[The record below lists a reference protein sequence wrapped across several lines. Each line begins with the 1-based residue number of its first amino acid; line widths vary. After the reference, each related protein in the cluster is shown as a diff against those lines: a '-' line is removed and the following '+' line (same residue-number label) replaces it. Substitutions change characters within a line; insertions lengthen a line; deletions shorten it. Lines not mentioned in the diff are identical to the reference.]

1 MRVEVLLFA
10 ALRDAVGPTIAVE
23 VPEPAT
29 VADLRRALDAAHPAI
44 ARFGRRAM
52 MAVNEAW
59 AADGEPVRSGD
70 TVALLP
76 PVAGG

>member
-10 ALRDAVGPTIAVE
+10 ALKDEIGMTFAVE
-23 VPEPAT
+23 LREPAT
-29 VADLRRALDAAHPAI
+29 VADLRLALEASHPVF

-52 MAVNEAW
+52 VAVNEAW
-59 AADGEPVRSGD
+59 AADGDPVRPGD